1 MCDETKTTEKQYLA
15 PGFDGLFFESIA
27 RGAIDWRL
35 EGLVDFT
42 CMYFLPCFASVLLTY
57 VL

>member
-1 MCDETKTTEKQYLA
+1 MIETNKCVMKRRRQKSNTWRLWMM
-15 PGFDGLFFESIA
+15 GFSESIA

-42 CMYFLPCFASVLLTY
+42 
-57 VL
+57 